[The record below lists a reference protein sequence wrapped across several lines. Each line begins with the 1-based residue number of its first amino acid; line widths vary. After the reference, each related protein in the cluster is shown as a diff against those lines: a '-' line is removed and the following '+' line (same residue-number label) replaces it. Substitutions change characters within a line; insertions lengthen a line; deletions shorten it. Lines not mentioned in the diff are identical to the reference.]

1 MALGQILVGA
11 ALAFLWIL
19 IFPRRK
25 RLPFLLACSVIAVFW
40 FQPSLPVRG
49 LGFWFPFATLAIT
62 TTTWAMT
69 APAGTRLTR
78 ANGVTAALLV
88 ALILLLGATRYLP
101 ADPLLTAGRPP
112 PLTWIVLALADAGF
126 LAFLATR
133 GRNLALVAGLTLVAL
148 VAILVVLKNPTLAL
162 WADLG
167 LRRLTGQPIT
177 HASLA
182 DLQWLGLSYI
192 AFRLMHPIRD
202 RQTGRLPPVE
212 LAEYVTYVIFFPSL
226 VAGPIDRLERFIQD
240 MRGPLPPAQEAM
252 RNGGWRMATGL
263 FKKFVVADGLALIA
277 LNATNA
283 LQVRGAGWAWVLL
296 YAYAL
301 RIYFDFSG
309 YTDIAIGLGQ
319 WLGVRL
325 PDNFSAPYL
334 QPNLTQFWNRWHMTL
349 TQWFRAYVFNPLTR
363 RLRGGP
369 RPMPVAATI
378 LVTQVVTMLLI
389 GMWHGVTWNFA
400 LWGLWHGLGL
410 FAHNR
415 WGEYVR
421 RRDAAAGHPPA
432 RRGLPQA
439 LGVLLTFNYVALGWV
454 FFALPSPAQSL
465 GFMLKLVGAA
475 G

>member
-25 RLPFLLACSVIAVFW
+25 RLYFLLACSVIAVFW
-40 FQPSLPVRG
+40 FQPSLPIRG
-49 LGFWFPFATLAIT
+49 LDFWLPLATLAIT
-62 TTTWAMT
+62 VATWALT
-69 APAGTRLTR
+69 APAETRLTR
-78 ANGVTAALLV
+78 ANGVTAAFLV
-88 ALILLLGATRYLP
+88 ALVLLLGATRYLP
-101 ADPLLTAGRPP
+101 TDPLLTAGRPP
-112 PLTWIVLALADAGF
+112 PFTWLALALAAAG
-126 LAFLATR
+126 LMAFLAKR
-133 GRNLALVAGLTLVAL
+133 GRNRALAMGLTLAALVAT
-148 VAILVVLKNPTLAL
+148 LVVLKNPTLAL

-167 LRRLTGQPIT
+167 VRRLTGQPIT
-177 HASLA
+177 HASIA
-182 DLQWLGLSYI
+182 DLQWLGFSYI
-192 AFRLMHPIRD
+192 AFRLMHTIRD
-202 RQTGRLPPVE
+202 RMGGRLPPVD
-212 LAEYVTYVIFFPSL
+212 LGEYVTYVVFFPSL
-226 VAGPIDRLERFIQD
+226 VAGPIDRLERFVQD
-240 MRGPLPPAQEAM
+240 VREPLPPAQDAM
-252 RNGGWRMATGL
+252 RSGGWRMATGL
-263 FKKFVVADGLALIA
+263 FKKFVVADGLALVA

-283 LQVRGAGWAWVLL
+283 VQVRGAVWAWALL

-309 YTDIAIGLGQ
+309 YTDIAIGLAR

-325 PDNFSAPYL
+325 PENFNAPYR

-363 RLRGGP
+363 RLRSGA
-369 RPMPVAATI
+369 RPMSIAATI

-400 LWGLWHGLGL
+400 LWGAWHGLGL

-415 WGEYVR
+415 WSEYVR
-421 RRDAAAGHPPA
+421 RREAAPGQSHAM
-432 RRGLPQA
+432 RGLQQA
-439 LGVLLTFNYVALGWV
+439 LGVLLTFNYVAIGWV